1 MQIFKL
7 KKGGETE
14 NVEETIVVLNR
25 NIDRELL
32 ISSINKQAEKGKN
45 EAEILKYIEDNFK
58 AVYFVEKDIETFY
71 YWHYVFIVINL

>member
-32 ISSINKQAEKGKN
+32 ISAINKQAKNGKG
-45 EAEILKYIEDNFK
+45 ESEILKYIEDNFN
-58 AVYFVEKDIETFY
+58 AVYFVDKDVETFY
-71 YWHYVFIVINL
+71 Y

>member
-71 YWHYVFIVINL
+71 Y